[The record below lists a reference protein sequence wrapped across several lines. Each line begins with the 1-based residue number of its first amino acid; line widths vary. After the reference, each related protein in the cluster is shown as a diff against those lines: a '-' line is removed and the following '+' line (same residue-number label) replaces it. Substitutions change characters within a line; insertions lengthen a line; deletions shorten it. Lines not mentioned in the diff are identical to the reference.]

1 MKPKPAQAR
10 ARPSPAQVGL
20 WEQNR
25 GMQALPHPLVTHA
38 AVARRIVPPCCAPR
52 PIQPWPRG
60 AAPSRRALACTALG
74 ALLAGALPAR
84 VQAADGFT
92 LDPVAPGAFAHFGQ
106 IALATP
112 ADRGDIANLGVVVGR
127 EAVAVIDTGGSPAV
141 GRALRDAV
149 AALTGLP
156 VRYVINTHV
165 HPDHLFGN
173 AAFADTGA
181 VFVGH
186 HRLSPALAARGAYY
200 LHSYRDQIGAE
211 AIAGVRLIPP
221 TLAVEGETTLDLGGR
236 ALRLIAAAPAAH
248 SDCDLVVLDAASG
261 TLFTG
266 DLLFVRHVP
275 VLDGSLPGWL
285 SLLPVLAALP
295 AVQAVPGHGP
305 RAVPWPAA
313 LEDER
318 RYLAT
323 LAADTR
329 RLIAAGV
336 PLAAA
341 VPRIEQSERGRW
353 ALFDAYTPR
362 NATAAY
368 GELEW
373 E

>member
-1 MKPKPAQAR
+1 LKPKPAQAR
-10 ARPSPAQVGL
+10 AHPSPAQVGL

-127 EAVAVIDTGGSPAV
+127 EAVAVIDTGGSVAV
-141 GRALRDAV
+141 GRALRHAI

-186 HRLSPALAARGAYY
+186 HRLVPALAARGAYY
-200 LHSYRDQIGAE
+200 LQSYRDQIGAD
-211 AIAGVRLIPP
+211 AIAEVRLIAP
-221 TLAVEGETTLDLGGR
+221 TRTVDGETTLDLGGR

-318 RYLAT
+318 RYLTT